1 MKEIVIASGN
11 IGKIKEAQEILK
23 DYRIVSIEEMG
34 MNIEVEEDQKTLEGN
49 AIKKA
54 ETIAKA
60 LNGKMCIADDSGIEI
75 EYLDGFPGVLTK
87 RWHKGTDRERNL
99 ALIEKLKGIPKEKR
113 KITFTTAIALS
124 DGKNTICEL
133 GKIEGYVAEKIRGE
147 NGFGFDEIFELENG
161 KTLAEISEE
170 EKNKIS
176 ARKIALEKIRNK
188 LNKLYNM
195 EKKMKSNTFKYIGK
209 EVNVIVDRPLGSSH
223 PNYPESIYMV
233 NYGYVPNT
241 LSGDGEEL
249 DCFILGEYKPLKE
262 YKGECIAVI
271 HRKEDDDDKLIVVPK
286 GKTFTNKEIRVLT
299 DFQERYFQSEIIRN
313 PEYLE
318 FNKNIPEL
326 SVTNLNNSLNFY
338 KCIGFKVEYERPE
351 NKFVFLSLGEI
362 QFMLQEISD
371 NDKWDVAPLSY
382 PFGNGINFQLEVDD
396 VNKIYDSLKENNY
409 KIAFEIEE
417 NWYRQGDK
425 LLGNKEFLIQDP
437 DGYLLRFSEDLG
449 EKH

>member
-34 MNIEVEEDQKTLEGN
+34 MNIEVEEDQKTFEGN